1 MLLVWIKTAGLGNA
15 AETVEARRLVWNIL
29 IATRQ
34 FVSNSFPPNYP
45 QKARRLRDEGVREL
59 TLLGQNVNSYH
70 DQSDV
75 SKKAFPSADYNTSA
89 GFGNTF
95 RSRGGAGAYFAELL
109 AAVRLERLNPTSST
123 SYSCGC
129 CWNQ

>member
-1 MLLVWIKTAGLGNA
+1 MGWLGKCSRGYGNKEVVWSM
-15 AETVEARRLVWNIL
+15 WSIL

-34 FVSNSFPPNYP
+34 FASNSLLPNYP
-45 QKARRLRDEGVREL
+45 PIYTVQKARRLRDEGVREL

-70 DQSDV
+70 DRSDF
-75 SKKAFPSADYNTSA
+75 SKKAFPSAGYNTSA

-109 AAVRLERLNPTSST
+109 AAVRLEGLTPKSST
-123 SYSCGC
+123 P
-129 CWNQ
+129 